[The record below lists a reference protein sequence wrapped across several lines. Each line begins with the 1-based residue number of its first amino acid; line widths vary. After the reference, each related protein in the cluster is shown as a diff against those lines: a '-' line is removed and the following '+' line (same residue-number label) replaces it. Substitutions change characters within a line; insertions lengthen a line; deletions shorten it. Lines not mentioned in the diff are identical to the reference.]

1 MGAVAEEW
9 NVRSKIGDGLAS
21 VVGFSAIDRGF
32 EPRSGQT
39 KDYIYNFYFC
49 FIRGR
54 LQLIEDSTN
63 Y

>member
-1 MGAVAEEW
+1 MGVVAEEW

-21 VVGFSAIDRGF
+21 VFGFSAEDRGF
-32 EPRSGQT
+32 EPQSGQT
-39 KDYIYNFYFC
+39 KDYNFYFC
-49 FIRGR
+49 FIRGH